1 MDQLPVADVAEI
13 TAATIPED
21 YLSKR
26 KTIHRCW
33 KITL

>member
-1 MDQLPVADVAEI
+1 MDRLAVTAVSEI

-21 YLSKR
+21 YRSKR

-33 KITL
+33 RITV